1 MKSQVCCERMEF
13 GEEQALKLVNEA
25 IAEFREKS
33 LTDTETAILRGS
45 WQGQTYQEI
54 GKKYGYSGQYLQ
66 RDAGPKFWRLL
77 SEALGEPISKKSVKT
92 VLEKKWRSQLASK
105 GPAHSPSALA
115 HITGS
120 FPESGSILSEPKL
133 QGEQDLI
140 YEALLRLNYFEQVKL
155 FQKFLYSPSLVG
167 AFLIQGIDRECGQ
180 RWLLNRL
187 VRLVPSLNVAKVV
200 PFNLSR
206 RTRANSTNGL
216 WRKLGG
222 LVGLHGGH
230 PSEIAEALCQYCH
243 SRPVI
248 LIFRSFEE
256 IPKES
261 LSELIEEFWVPV
273 AKIASNRLE
282 AQFSV
287 GDAISFG
294 KVQETREPVHPLL
307 MFLVDESGN
316 LRDSGINC
324 VESLEAGWQPQIPI
338 KLPKID
344 RLDYRELAN
353 WIKNAI
359 NELPFHLTDEI
370 DRTVRSILEQSENGL
385 PQLAMEEICYLCDC
399 NWDDKERI
407 WLKH

>member
-1 MKSQVCCERMEF
+1 MEF
-13 GEEQALKLVNEA
+13 CEEQALKLVNEA
-25 IAEFREKS
+25 IAEFREKP
-33 LTDTETAILRGS
+33 LRDTETAILRGS

-54 GKKYGYSGQYLQ
+54 GKKHGYSGQYLQ
-66 RDAGPKFWRLL
+66 RDAGPKFWKLL
-77 SEALGEPISKKSVKT
+77 SEALGEPINKKSVKT
-92 VLEKKWRSQLASK
+92 VLENKWRSQLASRRL
-105 GPAHSPSALA
+105 AHSHQAPQTG
-115 HITGS
+115 ITGRIGS
-120 FPESGSILSEPKL
+120 FPESASSLSEPKL

-155 FQKFLYSPSLVG
+155 FQKFLYSPSSVG
-167 AFLIQGIDRECGQ
+167 AFLIQGIDPDCGQ

-187 VRLVPSLNVAKVV
+187 VRLVPSLNAAKVV
-200 PFNLSR
+200 RFKLTSKVL
-206 RTRANSTNGL
+206 ANSTNGL

-222 LVGLHGGH
+222 QVGLHGGH
-230 PSEIAEALCQYCH
+230 PSEIAEALCQCWQ
-243 SRPVI
+243 SQPVI
-248 LIFRSFEE
+248 LIFRSSFEE
-256 IPKES
+256 IPQES
-261 LSELIEEFWVPV
+261 LSELIEEFWAPV
-273 AKIASNRLE
+273 AKMASNRPE
-282 AQFSV
+282 ARFSV
-287 GDAISFG
+287 GDAISLG
-294 KVQETREPVHPLL
+294 KAQERRSPVHPLL

-344 RLDYRELAN
+344 RLDYRDLAD

-370 DRTVRSILEQSENGL
+370 DRTVRSILEQSDNGL